1 MKLMAQNNFLNK
13 SNSTLLQLT
22 SVDTPQ
28 KSSTFAVIEDSALS
42 LLFSPFLIYGTI
54 ILFFAIFLGG
64 LLYQIKSQ
72 TFEMK
77 RMISTLLV
85 AILVGS
91 IPFTLK
97 TALQVTSISSRAG
110 PDEVPHSIEMQ
121 TLTSSSVVITWETQA
136 EKTGAVRVSRVP
148 FDEKLGKMYIG
159 DLGKQVKKHT
169 VKVEGLEVGVQYEM
183 KILSGS
189 TWYDN
194 NGEPLRL
201 KI

>member
-22 SVDTPQ
+22 SVDPPQ

-77 RMISTLLV
+77 RMISTLVV

-110 PDEVPHSIEMQ
+110 PDEDFRSTRLFSCLGRSSFFSFVF
-121 TLTSSSVVITWETQA
+121 SSS
-136 EKTGAVRVSRVP
+136 S
-148 FDEKLGKMYIG
+148 
-159 DLGKQVKKHT
+159 
-169 VKVEGLEVGVQYEM
+169 EM
-183 KILSGS
+183 NISGI
-189 TWYDN
+189 N
-194 NGEPLRL
+194 
-201 KI
+201 